1 MTYQVDTERPRFRR
15 PFVVPDSLDDLRG
28 PAAGMV
34 TIPHSVFWAKPGPV
48 VINVEDDRV
57 LWPMYREVLGSAVV
71 LDDLVT
77 VVNKD
82 HLIRLW
88 PRLVWDRVVRQAW
101 ESRFPEL
108 RGRSEFDN

>member
-1 MTYQVDTERPRFRR
+1 MTHQVDTERPRFRR

-28 PAAGMV
+28 PATGMV
-34 TIPHSVFWAKPGPV
+34 TIPHSVFWAKPEPV
-48 VINVEDDRV
+48 VIDVENDRV
-57 LWPMYREVLGSAVV
+57 LWSMYREVLGSAVE
-71 LDDLVT
+71 LEDLIT

-88 PRLVWDRVVRQAW
+88 PELIWDRMVRQAW
-101 ESRFPEL
+101 EDRFPEL